1 MAQGWMRRSLPSRFL
16 ISLGATNLSMTILTH
31 DHTDLPEISLKQKE
45 HLFAHYANLE
55 PDKVVKI

>member
-1 MAQGWMRRSLPSRFL
+1 M
-16 ISLGATNLSMTILTH
+16 NLSMTILTH

-45 HLFAHYANLE
+45 HLFAHYKNLE